1 MFVMFGWRIDIW
13 CILLFF
19 CLVKTQVDSG
29 AGPSGTLAV
38 SMTWEKG
45 DIGILPLL
53 FPSLPH

>member
-1 MFVMFGWRIDIW
+1 MDNRSLVVFRFFFFFFFFG
-13 CILLFF
+13 
-19 CLVKTQVDSG
+19 QVDSG
-29 AGPSGTLAV
+29 AGPSGALAV